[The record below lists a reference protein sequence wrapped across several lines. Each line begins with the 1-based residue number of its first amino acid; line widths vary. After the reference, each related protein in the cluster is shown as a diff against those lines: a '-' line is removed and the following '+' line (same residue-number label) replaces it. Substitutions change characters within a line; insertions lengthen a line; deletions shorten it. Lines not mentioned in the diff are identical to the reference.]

1 MRVAQVADVMTDI
14 FKSVGLERQLSKIAQ
29 QLVAFLAGAVSCGE
43 PTVLVECNG
52 DKEAL
57 SSKVMICHP
66 HMYLAETEAD
76 NVPLAVFVLYKVAVA
91 DALNDNRRR
100 VAVCQHRVVGIAL
113 ELAPD
118 AFAACVGYHVTI
130 LSAALCCHEI
140 IILADLVHMGAFKV
154 SSARALPYTSA
165 FGELFA
171 CFNIYLALNNAA
183 LALAVGAVA
192 DEEGSAVLEI
202 KRGVNAV
209 LVDGDGVRPF
219 AVDIIGVNVEIP
231 VSGVVGRYHVKS
243 AVVVADSGRKNSA

>member
-1 MRVAQVADVMTDI
+1 
-14 FKSVGLERQLSKIAQ
+14 
-29 QLVAFLAGAVSCGE
+29 
-43 PTVLVECNG
+43 
-52 DKEAL
+52 
-57 SSKVMICHP
+57 
-66 HMYLAETEAD
+66 MYLAETETD
-76 NVPLAVFVLYKVAVA
+76 DVPLAVFVLYKVAVA
-91 DALNDNRRR
+91 DALNDKGRF
-100 VAVCQHRVVGIAL
+100 VAVCQHGIVGIAL

-118 AFAACVGYHVTI
+118 AFAACIGYHMTI

-171 CFNIYLALNNAA
+171 CFNVYLALNNTA

-192 DEEGSAVLEI
+192 DEEGSAVLEV

-209 LVDGDGVRPF
+209 LVDGDGVGPF

-231 VSGVVGRYHVKS
+231 VSGVVGRYHIKS
-243 AVVVADSGRKNSA
+243 TVVIADSGRKNSA